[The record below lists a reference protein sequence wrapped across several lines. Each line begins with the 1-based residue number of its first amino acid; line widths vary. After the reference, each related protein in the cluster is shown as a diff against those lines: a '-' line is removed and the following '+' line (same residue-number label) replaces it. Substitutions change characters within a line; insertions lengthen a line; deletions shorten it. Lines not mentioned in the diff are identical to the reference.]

1 MQTAPTSTRISQ
13 PASLPTAATDAE
25 LVERAAKGDDSAFER
40 IMRKNNR
47 LLFRTARSILKS
59 DAEAEDALQEAYLR
73 AWRALSTF
81 RADSKLSTW
90 LVRIVINEAL
100 GRLRRRKGAQ
110 VIPLESVMESFD
122 RQPQESSEEDDP
134 NREPDRLAMRSQ
146 VRRLMEA
153 RIDLLPEAFRTVF
166 MLRAVE
172 ELSVE
177 EVAAA
182 LEIPEATVRTRFFRA
197 RSLLRE
203 GLSRDVD
210 LVISDAFSFDG
221 GRCDRIVANVLTKL
235 AEEPGCFPVPL
246 IACLKRVTQSAKC
259 SKSPPDF
266 LIRQSSHRNRSSAVH
281 WGCRNAGAAP
291 TPPLRHRAW
300 CPERTASSPRQ
311 PQCVRRRC

>member
-1 MQTAPTSTRISQ
+1 MQTAPTSTRTFES
-13 PASLPTAATDAE
+13 ASLPAAVTDAE
-25 LVERAAKGDDSAFER
+25 LIERAANGDEAAFER

-81 RADSKLSTW
+81 RADSQLSTW

-100 GRLRRRKGAQ
+100 GWLRRRKSAQ

-122 RQPQESSEEDDP
+122 RQPQESIEEDDP
-134 NREPDRLAMRSQ
+134 DREPDRLAMRSQ

-235 AEEPGCFPVPL
+235 AESRDV
-246 IACLKRVTQSAKC
+246 S
-259 SKSPPDF
+259 
-266 LIRQSSHRNRSSAVH
+266 RSM
-281 WGCRNAGAAP
+281 
-291 TPPLRHRAW
+291 
-300 CPERTASSPRQ
+300 
-311 PQCVRRRC
+311 